1 MVERGWLSDNA
12 GRIENI
18 SLAPNVKN
26 AIFPLFE
33 AVMNSIHAIEER
45 FGPDGLAQ
53 GRIEI
58 TLHGDE
64 QGEYTGFT
72 VKDNG
77 VGFNVDNLT
86 SLRRFDSR
94 KKAKL
99 GGKGVGRLLWL
110 KVSEE
115 AAIRSTFIGATEQVM
130 TSTFRF
136 TVADPIM
143 DYAEVLSVHK
153 EIGTSVTINPF
164 RSAFATRLPKKAD
177 TFANRLIA
185 HFVSYFTNISHPE
198 ITIVDTTDPGSA
210 PIDLFDIFSEKV
222 ERDSDFMFAVG
233 GVAEP
238 FTIHCF
244 LLPKSISDDE
254 RSVNALYLGANGRAV
269 TRHELDSVL
278 GMKAIDSKYAFL
290 GYVESNFLDANAN
303 DTRTAFS
310 LDDEEIAAIVDAAK
324 QRAKDFLDP
333 EIKDIRKKQAARI
346 VEIGRE
352 HPRFFYAARH
362 ADEVAADLHL
372 SNQTEEEIFV
382 ELSRSALRDY
392 KKRKRVYSEAY
403 KKHLPDIAQ
412 QTEQFMQ
419 KLKEDAMSSLAEY
432 VARRKSI
439 LEIFES
445 GLRYKNME
453 DETSHYEK
461 IVHGIICPLNS
472 TSQGLGYEDHNL
484 WLLDDR
490 LAFYTYFNSDR
501 QMKSQVS
508 AGGTA
513 KDRPDIT
520 LFDLGLGFKSDD
532 HSQPITIVE
541 FKRPKRDD
549 YTLADNPISQVRSY
563 VQQLRDAQEAI
574 KFDGTPLRAI
584 SEDTPFTC
592 HIVADITKS
601 LLQVM
606 RDLGQFS
613 QRAGSGSYY
622 WWDPNYKTFIEITSF
637 REVLSAAKARNHAFF
652 KHLGID

>member
-1 MVERGWLSDNA
+1 MFDGGWLSDNV

-26 AIFPLFE
+26 AIYPLFE

-45 FGPDGLAQ
+45 FGRDGLAQ

-72 VKDNG
+72 VTDNG
-77 VGFNVDNLT
+77 VGFNADNLT
-86 SLRRFDSR
+86 SLRKFDSR

-115 AAIRSTFIGATEQVM
+115 AAIRSTFVAANEQVM

-136 TVADPIM
+136 TVTDPVAD
-143 DYAEVLSVHK
+143 YVEVPSVRR
-153 EIGTSVTINPF
+153 EIGTSVTINPLK
-164 RSAFATRLPKKAD
+164 SIFASRLPKKAD

-198 ITIVDTTDPGSA
+198 IVIVDTIDTSSGK
-210 PIDLFDIFSEKV
+210 IDLFDIFSEKV
-222 ERDSDFMFAVG
+222 ERDSDFTFTVDG
-233 GVAEP
+233 IDEP

-290 GYVESNFLDANAN
+290 GYVESAFLDSNAN

-310 LDDEEIAAIVDAAK
+310 FDDEEVAAIVDSAK
-324 QRAKDFLDP
+324 QRAKEFLTP
-333 EIKDIRKKQAARI
+333 EIREIRKKQAARI

-362 ADEVAADLHL
+362 ADEVAEDLHL
-372 SNQTEEEIFV
+372 SNQSEEEIFV
-382 ELSRSALRDY
+382 ELSRSSLRDY
-392 KKRKRVYSEAY
+392 KKRKRVYSESY
-403 KKHLPDIAQ
+403 KKELPDVDQ
-412 QTEQFMQ
+412 QTEEFMK

-439 LEIFES
+439 LEIFEA
-445 GLRYKNME
+445 GLRYKDID
-453 DETSHYEK
+453 DEVSHYEK

-472 TSQGLGYEDHNL
+472 TSQDLGYEDHNL

-501 QMKSQVS
+501 QMKKQVAADEKS
-508 AGGTA
+508 N
-513 KDRPDIT
+513 DRPDIT

-549 YTLADNPISQVRSY
+549 YTLSDNPISQVRSY
-563 VQQLRDAQEAI
+563 VQQLRDSKEAI
-574 KFDGTPLRAI
+574 KFDGTPLRSI
-584 SEDTPFTC
+584 SDDTPFTC

-613 QRAGSGSYY
+613 QRAGSSSYY
-622 WWDPNYKTFIEITSF
+622 WWDANYRTFIEITSF
-637 REVLSAAKARNHAFF
+637 HEVLSAAKARNHAFF